1 MRRRR
6 GALRAIRLSR
16 IATALVLVLG
26 LTMIPGSAMAERTIA
41 LSSGTFAFEVEPG
54 DSGEGEVIV
63 MNDGDE
69 PLKALVY
76 ITDVQVD
83 DSGKQEFVVPQR
95 QGASIL
101 TTPASWFRIFM
112 PADSKAVGNTP
123 YLELDVGERVPI
135 QFAFSPPQGVP
146 SGDHNVVIF
155 FEMFELLQGNEGAA
169 AQVSG
174 RLGARVALR
183 VIGPVIEN
191 LTIRPFDV
199 PSFRIG
205 NAVPFTFTVNNAGN
219 TNKRVAVAAELL
231 DRSER
236 SVVASVVASDT
247 AVLAD
252 SRYRFEGALNTG
264 AGRFGPHTLEV
275 RVRYFLED
283 AVTPTE
289 LIEQR
294 TVWLLPMWVLLVL
307 AFVLFDLLVWAAVR
321 TYRSRRR
328 APGPSAPPG
337 DVSPPRAARTTETSS
352 ASPPPLSVTDQPA
365 VTPHVDA
372 AGREAGA
379 SFGRSVA
386 REEGRAS
393 RHQRAS
399 RKELRLE
406 AEERRRR
413 REQRAAEDA
422 RYGGGLPGRDG
433 PLADSEGDRPE

>member
-6 GALRAIRLSR
+6 GALRVPR
-16 IATALVLVLG
+16 IAAVLVLVLG

-41 LSSGTFAFEVEPG
+41 LSSGAFAFEVEPG

-83 DSGKQEFVVPQR
+83 ETGKQSFVQPQR

-123 YLELDVGERVPI
+123 YLELDVGERIPI

-155 FEMFELLQGNEGAA
+155 FEMFELADSSEGAA
-169 AQVSG
+169 ALVSG
-174 RLGARVALR
+174 RLGTRVALR
-183 VIGPVIEN
+183 VTGEVVEN
-191 LTIRPFDV
+191 MSVRPFDV
-199 PSFRIG
+199 PGFRIG
-205 NAVPFTFTVNNAGN
+205 NMVPFSFTVNNAGN
-219 TNKRVAVAAELL
+219 TNKRVAVTADLL

-264 AGRFGPHTLEV
+264 AGRLGPHAFELKV
-275 RVRYFLED
+275 LYFLEG
-283 AVTPTE
+283 AASPTE
-289 LIEQR
+289 LVEQR
-294 TVWLLPMWVLLVL
+294 TVWLVPMWLLLLLVFI
-307 AFVLFDLLVWAAVR
+307 AFDLLVWAAVR
-321 TYRSRRR
+321 SYRSRRR
-328 APGPSAPPG
+328 PPRTSAPSG
-337 DVSPPRAARTTETSS
+337 DASSPQTDRPKYASSAGTAPLSESGAPSVVPSEGAAGPEAAAPLSRSAAR
-352 ASPPPLSVTDQPA
+352 
-365 VTPHVDA
+365 DA
-372 AGREAGA
+372 
-379 SFGRSVA
+379 
-386 REEGRAS
+386 GRAS
-393 RHQRAS
+393 CHRRAS

-406 AEERRRR
+406 GEERRRR
-413 REQRAAEDA
+413 REQRATEAA
-422 RYGGGLPGRDG
+422 GYGGVLRDRDGLPVDDEDGRT
-433 PLADSEGDRPE
+433 R